1 MTAPDDRPSD
11 LGRAAPL
18 LLALLGVAIARLI
31 GHFALDDVPHVMD
44 EIAYSLQARTFASG
58 HVSEAVHLP
67 RAAFAM
73 WFVDDR
79 VRTFS
84 VFPPGWPAVLSVGYL
99 LGLASWVNPLLHGGA
114 VLLVGRSARLLAG
127 RRAGIVA
134 AALYALSPQALLL
147 AATFMSHSLMAFA
160 GALVLA
166 VGLHATAKDEPAPA
180 LAFFAIVGA
189 ALGLTAATRPLCA
202 LVLLVTVAA
211 FAVVALVRG
220 RARLPQAMALAA
232 PLLLAVLLLGL
243 YNAHL
248 TGSMLR
254 FPQNAF
260 FDEHAGPVDIP
271 LFAYHAGC
279 NQLGFGPGHGC
290 EATGA
295 GPHSLTNA
303 FSNFGDNV
311 TAWFWLAGGGPV
323 VFALATFVIVV
334 GGREDRAG
342 LRVLFAALPLTF
354 VLYGLYWY
362 AGTAYGARFYHVA
375 LPSLLVLAAIGVERL
390 AQRQAR
396 ILTGI
401 VGATLLW
408 NAFFALRAAREVA
421 HGYWGTDA
429 RYAKLAASWKDERSL
444 VLVAFGPGD
453 LRSHHDVT
461 TFMENV
467 VWLKNIRALGA
478 LAANTPDLSG
488 PVVFARYHPGL
499 VRELRARFPDRRLQL
514 YVVGTDVPDRLVPYE
529 TSGLRALEEGARAPV
544 DNFDAYVV
552 PQ

>member
-1 MTAPDDRPSD
+1 MEEDARPSD
-11 LGRAAPL
+11 LARAAPL
-18 LLALLGVAIARLI
+18 LLAVLGVILARLI
-31 GHFALDDVPHVMD
+31 GRFALDDVPHVMD

-58 HVSEAVHLP
+58 HLSEAVHLP

-99 LGLASWVNPLLHGGA
+99 LGLASWVNPLLHGGT
-114 VLLVGRSARLLAG
+114 VLLVGRAGRVLSG
-127 RRAGIVA
+127 RRAGILA

-147 AATFMSHSLMAFA
+147 AGTFMSHALVAFVA
-160 GALVLA
+160 ALVLA
-166 VGLHATAKDEPAPA
+166 VGVHVVAKDAPAPRRA
-180 LAFFAIVGA
+180 SLAFVGG
-189 ALGLTAATRPLCA
+189 ALGLAAATRPLCA
-202 LVLLVTVAA
+202 LVLLVVVAA
-211 FAVVALVRG
+211 FALVGLRRG
-220 RARLPQAMALAA
+220 RVQLADALALA
-232 PLLLAVLLLGL
+232 LPLVAVMLLLGL

-271 LFAYHAGC
+271 LFAYRPGC

-290 EATGA
+290 EATSA
-295 GPHSLTNA
+295 GPHSVANA
-303 FSNFGDNV
+303 LSNFGDNF

-323 VFALATFVIVV
+323 AFALALFGLVRP
-334 GGREDRAG
+334 GDGDRAAA
-342 LRVLFAALPLTF
+342 RVTFLALPLTF

-375 LPSLLVLAAIGVERL
+375 LPPLLLLAALALARL
-390 AQRQAR
+390 AQRWRRASLGLLA
-396 ILTGI
+396 LTLG
-401 VGATLLW
+401 W
-408 NAFFALRAAREVA
+408 NGLFAVRAAQEVA
-421 HGYWGTDA
+421 QGYWGTDA
-429 RYAKLAASWKDERSL
+429 RFAKLAAGWKDERSL

-453 LRSHHDVT
+453 LASHHELT
-461 TFMENV
+461 TFMRDV
-467 VWLKNIRALGA
+467 TWLKNIRTLAALS
-478 LAANTPDLSG
+478 ANTPDLSG

-499 VRELRARFPDRRLQL
+499 MRQLRAQFPDRRLQL
-514 YVVGTDVPDRLVPYE
+514 YVVGSGVPDRLVPYE
-529 TSGLRALEEGARAPV
+529 SSGLPALEQGARAPV

>member
-1 MTAPDDRPSD
+1 MTASDDRPSD
-11 LGRAAPL
+11 LARAAPL

-58 HVSEAVHLP
+58 HLSEAVHLP

-79 VRTFS
+79 VRSFS

-147 AATFMSHSLMAFA
+147 AATFMSHSLVALA
-160 GALVLA
+160 AALVLA
-166 VGLHATAKDEPAPA
+166 VGLHAIAKDAPAPA
-180 LAFFAIVGA
+180 LAFFALVGG

-202 LVLLVTVAA
+202 LVLLLLVTA
-211 FAVVALVRG
+211 FAGVALRRG
-220 RARLPQAMALAA
+220 RARLAQAVALGA
-232 PLLLAVLLLGL
+232 PLLLSVLLLGL

-290 EATGA
+290 EATSA
-295 GPHSLTNA
+295 GPHSVTNA
-303 FSNFGDNV
+303 LSNLGDNV
-311 TAWFWLAGGGPV
+311 TAWFWLVGGGPV
-323 VFALATFVIVV
+323 AFALAAFVIVV
-334 GGREDRAG
+334 GGREDRSG

-362 AGTAYGARFYHVA
+362 AGTAYGARFYQVA
-375 LPSLLVLAAIGVERL
+375 LPSLLVLAALGLERL
-390 AQRQAR
+390 ACRWAR
-396 ILTGI
+396 VFAVVLG
-401 VGATLLW
+401 VTLLW
-408 NAFFALRAAREVA
+408 NGFFAVRSAREVA
-421 HGYWGTDA
+421 QGYWGTDA
-429 RYAKLAASWKDERSL
+429 RFAKLAARWKDERGL

-461 TFMENV
+461 TFMKDV
-467 VWLKNIRALGA
+467 VWLKNIRS
-478 LAANTPDLSG
+478 LAALSANAPDLSG

-499 VRELRARFPDRRLQL
+499 MRELRARFPDRRLQL

-529 TSGLRALEEGARAPV
+529 ASGLPALEEGARAPV